1 MNGLPEEDPARAR
14 RDRIALRLFLGGAA
28 ALLGAYFVAD
38 AAQLLPHAISV
49 RWRSAH
55 RGVLDL
61 DGRYQ
66 EFDPDLCLGIA
77 VGDTRYRFN
86 YETRHAI
93 VTRPLF
99 GVRHWVVPD
108 EVRYEGDVFTVTA
121 LDPFALLNATGVE
134 TVSLPPTLRHTNGAE
149 ALACREL
156 RTLTLRLPGGG
167 TRAFPQAKG
176 FGEGALRAL
185 IPQPSE

>member
-1 MNGLPEEDPARAR
+1 M
-14 RDRIALRLFLGGAA
+14 
-28 ALLGAYFVAD
+28 
-38 AAQLLPHAISV
+38 
-49 RWRSAH
+49 
-55 RGVLDL
+55 LDL

-176 FGEGALRAL
+176 FGERALRAL